1 MANLGTAFI
10 TDDMP
15 APSSYEVL
23 PAGWYTA
30 SIGNVEIKQT
40 KSGTGRYFAIRYNIT
55 GPTHEG
61 RVVFSN
67 INFENANPKAEEI
80 GRQQLRGLME
90 AIGLARLTDSDQL
103 VGGHVKI
110 KLKVEKDDQYGDK
123 NQVTGF
129 SSAGAAPPSA
139 PKAAAAASSAPKA
152 SSAPPW
158 AR

>member
-1 MANLGTAFI
+1 MANLGTSFV
-10 TDDMP
+10 TDEMP
-15 APSSYEVL
+15 ASTSYEVL

-30 SIGNVEIKQT
+30 MIGSVDIKQT

-90 AIGLARLTDSDQL
+90 AIGIARLNDSDQL
-103 VGGHVKI
+103 IGGHVKV
-110 KLKVEKDDQYGDK
+110 KLKVEKDEQYGDK

-129 SSAGAAPPSA
+129 ASAGAAPPSA
-139 PKAAAAASSAPKA
+139 PKAAAASPAPKS